1 MIREISLALIK
12 LHILYHATRQPVY
25 GLALIQELESHGYSL
40 SPGTLYPLLHK
51 LEKAG
56 WLIAEKQVVRGK
68 ARKLYWATEAGKV
81 ALIEAQVRVR
91 ELLAE
96 MDEDRIIPEEGE

>member
-12 LHILYHATRQPVY
+12 LHILYHATRQAVY

-56 WLIAEKQVVRGK
+56 WLAAEKRVVNGK
-68 ARKLYWATEAGKV
+68 ARKYYRATETGQA
-81 ALIEAQVRVR
+81 ALLEAQARMR

-96 MDEDRIIPEEGE
+96 MDEGRIIPEEGE

>member
-1 MIREISLALIK
+1 MLREISLALIK
-12 LHILYHATRQPVY
+12 LHILYHAARQPVY
-25 GLALIQELESHGYSL
+25 GLALMQELASHGYSL

-56 WLIAEKQVVRGK
+56 WLVAEKQVVRGK
-68 ARKLYWATEAGKV
+68 ARKLYRATETGET
-81 ALIEAQVRVR
+81 ALREAQSRVR